1 MTAGHRVSTLAFAL
15 LLGSGAV
22 SPAFAQYFGQNK
34 VQYKQLDFSTLE
46 TTHFRIYF
54 YPEEADAARDV
65 ARMAERWHDRL
76 SQFLGHALT
85 GKQPLILYASHPD
98 FEQTNVVEGLIGEGT
113 GGVTEGLRRRIV
125 LPLAASLA
133 ETDHVLGHEL
143 VHAFQY
149 DILDPR
155 VAGTTP
161 LWFIEGM
168 AEYLSLGSRSP
179 QTAMW
184 MRDAILED
192 RFPKIDDLNDP
203 DYFPYRF
210 GHALWAYL
218 GGRFGDQVVPNAL
231 GALSDTNGDAAGA
244 LAAATGVEAEQLSAD
259 WKAAVASTY
268 NVAPRPERASGNT
281 GRAGDAPSSPGE
293 LILGSDEDEEGR
305 VNLAPS
311 LSPDGTRLAFLSER
325 GRLSLDL
332 YLADAT
338 TGKVIRRL
346 VSTATDPHFDSL
358 QFLTSAGAFSPD
370 GRRLALATVRR
381 ARPVLAILDVE
392 SGDIEREYR
401 LASLGEI
408 FQPTWSPDAGEIA
421 FSAQAGGRT
430 DLFVLTLGNGSLRQL
445 TDDAFADLQPAW
457 SPDGTS
463 IAFVTDRFTASVDRL
478 VHGRYELAT
487 IAPRGGAPARLGI
500 PTPGDANQ
508 FTPQWSDGGRTL
520 LFVSDASGR
529 PEVYRWAGN
538 ALSQIT
544 DVTTGVAGFTPLTP
558 ALSAAVN
565 TSRAAFAVYK
575 NGGFTIHVTDAG
587 TLPAVPPASS
597 AAVLAE
603 LPPVERAAG
612 GVSRLVAASSAP
624 VRAPDIT
631 QPEAYSPHLELI
643 AAGNQVGV
651 STSGRF
657 GTYVGGGIGL
667 YFSDVLNDHQLATS
681 FSVNGSFRDIGGG
694 AQYINRTHRWNWGA
708 YVQQSPFVTGS
719 IAASIEDA
727 GDVYVEETIRE
738 RETYSSAGALVAY
751 PFSRASRAE
760 LSGGVTRIGFRNE
773 REVRRYSLITGELID
788 RSEDV
793 LPWADA
799 LHLATGSAALVR
811 DTGIFGAT
819 GPILGQR
826 ARVEAQP
833 VLGDLTFTNVT
844 ADLRQ
849 YVMPVRPVTFAVK
862 ALHFG
867 RYGGDAEDRRLAPLF
882 LGDPELVRG
891 YSIDSFSVNDCA
903 PSVASACPQFDRLL
917 GSRVFVVNA
926 EVRAPLVGLFR
937 GELSYGALPIDVF
950 GFFDTGVAWTSAQGP
965 TEAGRR
971 FVRSTG
977 VGLRANA
984 FGFAVIELNLAR
996 PLDRKS
1002 GGWVFVFNLRP
1013 GF

>member
-1 MTAGHRVSTLAFAL
+1 MTAGTRAVTIAAAL
-15 LLGSGAV
+15 LCASGAIT
-22 SPAFAQYFGQNK
+22 PAYAQYFGQNK
-34 VQYKQLDFSTLE
+34 VQYKQLDFSTLD
-46 TTHFRIYF
+46 TAHFRIYF
-54 YPEEADAARDV
+54 YPEEAAAARDV

-85 GKQPLILYASHPD
+85 GKQPVILYASHPD

-168 AEYLSLGSRSP
+168 AEYLSLGARSP

-192 RFPKIDDLNDP
+192 RFPDIDDLNDP

-231 GALSDTNGDAAGA
+231 GALSDTRGDAVGA
-244 LAAATGVEAEQLSAD
+244 LTVATGVEAKQLAAD
-259 WKAAVASTY
+259 WKASVAATY
-268 NVAPRPERASGNT
+268 NVAPRPESARDDDARERRAEAPG
-281 GRAGDAPSSPGE
+281 GLVVGGD
-293 LILGSDEDEEGR
+293 DEGR

-311 LSPDGTRLAFLSER
+311 LSPDGKHLAFLSER

-332 YLADAT
+332 YLADAS
-338 TGKVIRRL
+338 TGHVIRRL
-346 VSTATDPHFDSL
+346 ISTATDPHFDSL

-370 GRRLALATVRR
+370 GRRIALATVRR

-392 SGDIEREYR
+392 SGDIQREYQ
-401 LASLGEI
+401 LESLGEI
-408 FQPTWSPDAGEIA
+408 FQPTWSPDGSQIA

-430 DLFVLTLGNGSLRQL
+430 DLFVMTLANGSLRQL

-457 SPDGTS
+457 SPDGST
-463 IAFVTDRFTASVDRL
+463 IAFVTDRFTASFDRL

-487 IAPRGGAPARLGI
+487 IAPQGGAPASMGI
-500 PTPGDANQ
+500 PAPDGTNQ
-508 FTPQWSDGGRTL
+508 YTPQWSDGGRTL

-529 PEVYRWAGN
+529 PEVYRWSGG
-538 ALSQIT
+538 ALTQIT
-544 DVTTGVAGFTPLTP
+544 DVTTGVSGFTPLTP

-565 TSRAAFAVYK
+565 TDRAAFAVFRD
-575 NGGFTIHVTDAG
+575 GGFEIHVADAA
-587 TLPAVPPASS
+587 TMPAVSATSS
-597 AAVLAE
+597 PGALAA
-603 LPPVERAAG
+603 LPPVDRASD
-612 GVSRLVAASSAP
+612 GVRRLVATSTSP
-624 VRAPDIT
+624 VRAPEIT
-631 QPEAYSPHLELI
+631 APQDYSPHLELI

-651 STSGRF
+651 ASSGRF
-657 GTYVGGGIGL
+657 GTYVGGGIAL
-667 YFSDVLNDHQLATS
+667 YFSDVLNNHQLATS
-681 FSVNGSFRDIGGG
+681 FSVNGTLRDIGGG
-694 AQYINRTHRWNWGA
+694 AEYVNRTHRWNWGA
-708 YVQQSPFVTGS
+708 YAQQSPFVTGS
-719 IAASIEDA
+719 IGATID
-727 GDVYVEETIRE
+727 GDEYVEETLRE
-738 RETYSSAGALVAY
+738 RETYTSLGAIVAY

-760 LSGGVTRIGFRNE
+760 FSGGLTRIGFRNE
-773 REVRRYSLITGELID
+773 LEQRRYSLITGELID

-793 LPWADA
+793 LPSPGA
-799 LHLATGSAALVR
+799 LHLATASAALVR

-826 ARVEAQP
+826 ARLEAQP
-833 VLGDLTFTNVT
+833 VFGDLRFTNVI
-844 ADLRQ
+844 ADVRK
-849 YVMPVRPVTFAVK
+849 YVMPVRPITFAAK
-862 ALHFG
+862 AVHFG
-867 RYGGDAEDRRLAPLF
+867 RYGSDSEDSRLAPLF
-882 LGDPELVRG
+882 LGDPEFIRG
-891 YSIDSFSVNDCA
+891 YSIDSFSVNDCV
-903 PSVASACPQFDRLL
+903 PVDGSACPEFDRLL
-917 GSRVFVVNA
+917 GSRVFVMNA

-937 GELSYGALPIDVF
+937 GDLSYGALPIDIF
-950 GFFDTGVAWTSAQGP
+950 GFFDTGVAWTSAEGP
-965 TEAGRR
+965 TADGRR
-971 FVRSTG
+971 FVRSAG
-977 VGLRANA
+977 AGLRANA
-984 FGFAVIELNLAR
+984 FGFAVLELAMAR
-996 PLDRKS
+996 PFDRAS
-1002 GGWVFVFNLRP
+1002 SGWVFVFNLRP